1 MATRYWVGGSG
12 TWDASTTTNWSAT
25 SGGAGGASAPTSTDD
40 VVIDTSSGTGAISCS
55 AAVCQN
61 LTVTATQAIS
71 VGDPARPWY
80 LESLSVYGSLSVVSG
95 GSFTFN
101 TTNLGSIW
109 TITFASNN
117 TTKSF
122 VTGGKAIHACSFQGG
137 SDVYNIGN
145 DITSINRFSLDGGT
159 FNTNNYNLTGSFY
172 ISSGAFNAG
181 SSTITLPTNGFWSNN
196 GATLNMGTS
205 TITGGD
211 NTYVQD
217 GSSNVYYNIVFTG
230 DNCSITYNLTC
241 TNLTVSKFLG
251 FAKTAYVST
260 TSITVTGTF
269 TANGS
274 NPYRITLSGCGTTI
288 TAAAVS
294 MSYVNFYKVTGAGAG
309 SWTGTSIGDMGG
321 NSGISSFATPKTV
334 YAVSAGSPN
343 WGDNIWSTSSGGSVS
358 TANFP
363 LPQDTAIINNSSCAS
378 GGEVVFS
385 GINKTGTY
393 SNVNYST
400 RTNPVTLTPGG
411 PVAQSPTGLFNGL
424 LTLSSAVTVGSYFGL
439 EFAGN
444 CTFNS
449 AGVSIPNA
457 MLNSNLY
464 DSTKI
469 TLAANCTF
477 TGGSLYYGYSIYF
490 STQAGFPTLDLNGYT
505 FNATQ
510 SVHGYCTQGTIYL
523 VGPGTISSTL
533 ATGDVFIFLATVGSG
548 NVTLTST
555 GAGDRNIR
563 APEGGTSVN
572 ISNSGTITFGAN
584 YPGVNS
590 LNMTGFTGT
599 FGGFDMYIA
608 GNLTLSSGGTYPL
621 LYGSNGKFYF
631 VGTSGTSTIT
641 TAGQTMVI
649 PFVFDCPGQTYVF
662 ADALTTTS
670 TTPFT
675 ITNGTVKFKAST
687 TNTVGAFLTSGT
699 NIKYL
704 ASTTSGTQATV
715 TQASGAVSVSYLA
728 IKDSAATGGATWNAS
743 YGRGNINQGN
753 NTGWFF
759 SSNTG
764 SFFFLMG

>member
-1 MATRYWVGGSG
+1 MATRYWVGGAG
-12 TWDASTTTNWSAT
+12 TWNASTTTNWSAT

-40 VVIDTSSGTGAISCS
+40 VVLDTNSGTGAIPCVPG
-55 AAVCQN
+55 AVCQN
-61 LTVTATQAIS
+61 LTVTATQALIL
-71 VGDPARPWY
+71 GDPAQPFY
-80 LESLSVYGSLSVVSG
+80 SAGLSVYGALSIVSG
-95 GSFTFN
+95 GSFTIN
-101 TTNLGSIW
+101 TGTLGGIPW

-122 VTGGKAIHACSFQGG
+122 VTGGKALPICNFNGG
-137 SDVYNIGN
+137 SDVFNMG
-145 DITSINRFSLDGGT
+145 DAITSVYRFNLGGAT
-159 FNTNNYNLTGSFY
+159 INTNNYNLTGSFY
-172 ISSGAFNAG
+172 MSSGVFNAG
-181 SSTITLPTNGFWSNN
+181 SSTITLPGTGGGWSISNT
-196 GATLNMGTS
+196 TLNMGTS
-205 TITGGD
+205 TITAGD
-211 NTYVQD
+211 NAGISD
-217 GSSNVYYNIVFTG
+217 NSSTTYYNIIFTG
-230 DNCSITYNLTC
+230 DSNTITYNITC
-241 TNLTVSKFLG
+241 TNLTVSKFLR
-251 FAKTAYVST
+251 FEKTAYVNT
-260 TSITVTGTF
+260 TNITVTGTF

-274 NPYRITLSGCGTTI
+274 NPYRITISGCGTTI
-288 TAAAVS
+288 TAATVS
-294 MSYVNFYKVTGAGAG
+294 MSYVNFWKVTGAGAG

-321 NSGISSFATPKTV
+321 NSGITFTTPKTV

-378 GGEVVFS
+378 GGEVVFL

-400 RTNPVTLTPGG
+400 RTNPITLTPGG
-411 PVAQSPTGLFNGL
+411 ITSGGNITGRFNGT
-424 LTLSSAVTVGSYFGL
+424 LTLSSAVTVGNWAGL

-457 MLNSNLY
+457 MTNSGLY

-477 TGGSLYYGYSIYF
+477 TGGTLNNYSVYFGTQSGY
-490 STQAGFPTLDLNGYT
+490 PTLDLNGYT

-510 SVHGYCTQGTIYL
+510 SVNGYSTQGTIYL

-533 ATGDVFIFLATVGSG
+533 ATGNVFYFLNSVGSG
-548 NVTLTST
+548 NATLTST
-555 GAGDRNIR
+555 GAGNRTIR
-563 APEGGTSVN
+563 VPDGGTSVN

-584 YPGVNS
+584 SPGVNS

-599 FGGFDMYIA
+599 MGFYDLYVA
-608 GNLTLSSGGTYPL
+608 GNLTLSSGGS
-621 LYGSNGKFYF
+621 YGTTGAFYF

-641 TAGQTMVI
+641 TAGQTLSQNFI
-649 PFVFDCPGQTYVF
+649 FDCAGKTYVF
-662 ADALTTTS
+662 ADALTQGS
-670 TTPFT
+670 TTTFT

-687 TNTVGAFLTSGT
+687 TNTVGSFLTSGT
-699 NIKYL
+699 NTKYL
-704 ASTTSGTQATV
+704 ASTTSGTRATV

-743 YGRGNINQGN
+743 YARSNINQGN

-759 SSNTG
+759 SSNSG